1 MKKTLFFL
9 LILAF
14 SKVAFG
20 QNTLVSNAN
29 IFEGEPSITLNPQNP
44 QHLIAAWM
52 GFQFGQKITI
62 KSSVSM
68 NGGTTW
74 SMPIYQ
80 PHETAGNS
88 SADVSLGFGPNGDA
102 FMCYIDYDNVG
113 FTQGK
118 IVVRKSSDGGLT
130 WGPAVEAVNISDCPG
145 KLCVDRPWMVI
156 DPSPGPQTIIYVTS
170 MNADQP
176 ALITPPYNPYVTVSI
191 DGGQTFMNPR
201 YLDTLNFLAG
211 SSIPQPMPTP
221 AIDGNGRFYAVYP
234 SYLVAQSPYPRQI
247 LAFSD
252 HSGIDMNHQVAYQ
265 GVNIGVSNSQ
275 FKRAGKLLADEAHAG
290 HLAYCF
296 LTEQNDQ
303 SDVYVM
309 ETNDA
314 GLTWG
319 AMQRVNQD
327 PIGNNRVQDLVWAD
341 FNLSGDL
348 VVTWRDRRNAPA
360 DGYSQPSEIYAA
372 VKFYGNP
379 AFTTDYPISSTVAA
393 HDSVLEGSGNDFMS
407 VVFYGDT
414 CYAVWGDVRSGTLK
428 IYLNKW
434 NVHTQSGSIHEVPS
448 ASNVLLYP
456 NPVYDVVQLPH
467 ENTETTKVE
476 VFNEL
481 GQLLFVGAPSE
492 NGAFSVAHLPQGNYL
507 LRCSSVG
514 GNQVFR
520 FTKAN

>member
-1 MKKTLFFL
+1 MGKYL
-9 LILAF
+9 LYIVIVTCVNQL
-14 SKVAFG
+14 VG

-29 IFEGEPSITLNPQNP
+29 IFEGEPSIALNPQNP

-74 SMPIYQ
+74 SVPVFQ
-80 PHETAGNS
+80 PHEAAGNS

-118 IVVRKSSDGGLT
+118 IVVRKSTNGGLT
-130 WGPAVEAVNISDCPG
+130 WGPAIEAVNITDCPG
-145 KLCVDRPWMVI
+145 KLCLDRPWMVI
-156 DPSPGPQTIIYVTS
+156 DPSNGPQTTIYVTS
-170 MNADQP
+170 MNANQP
-176 ALITPPYNPYVTVSI
+176 ALVTPPYNPYVTVSI

-211 SSIPQPMPTP
+211 SNIPQPMPSP
-221 AIDGNGRFYAVYP
+221 AIDGNGRFYALYP

-247 LAFSD
+247 IAFSD
-252 HSGIDMNHQVAYQ
+252 HSGIDLSHQVAYQ
-265 GVNIGVSNSQ
+265 GLNVGVSNSQ
-275 FKRAGKLLADEAHAG
+275 FKRAGKLLADEAHTG

-296 LTEQNDQ
+296 LSEQNDQ

-309 ETNDA
+309 ETSDA

-319 AMQRVNQD
+319 PMQRVNQD

-348 VVTWRDRRNAPA
+348 VITWRDRRNAPA

-379 AFTTDYPISSTVAA
+379 AFTADYPLSSTVAA

-407 VVFYGDT
+407 VVFHGDS
-414 CYAVWGDVRSGTLK
+414 CYAVWGDVRTGTLK
-428 IYLNKW
+428 IYLHKW
-434 NVHTQSGSIHEVPS
+434 NVHTQSGSVHEIPS
-448 ASNVLLYP
+448 ASNVHLYP
-456 NPVYDVVQLPH
+456 NPVNDALQLNLINP
-467 ENTETTKVE
+467 ESLRVE

-481 GQLLFVGAPSE
+481 GQLLFVGSPAE
-492 NGAFSVAHLPQGNYL
+492 NGTFSVAQLPKGNYL
-507 LRCSSVG
+507 LRCIGVG
-514 GNQVFR
+514 GSQVLR
-520 FTKAN
+520 FTKAH